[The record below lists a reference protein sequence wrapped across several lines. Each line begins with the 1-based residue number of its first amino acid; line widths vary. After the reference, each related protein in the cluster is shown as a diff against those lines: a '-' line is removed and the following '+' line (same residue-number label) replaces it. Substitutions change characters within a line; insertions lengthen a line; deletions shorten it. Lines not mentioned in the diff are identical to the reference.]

1 MSEPMTVPTHDEADE
16 TATAAVTAVI
26 VCYDEHPEELRAAI
40 DGLLAQTRPPA
51 EIVVVDNGP
60 EGALAKALD
69 GCAPNVRALAAE
81 ANLGYPA
88 GVNLAASNAS
98 GDYLFCL
105 NPDARADDDCV
116 QRLVTVAESDPSIAI
131 VGAQILLE
139 DGDTTNAGANPLH
152 PTGISPSGGYGERR
166 EHGEPRDVIVVS
178 GACCLIRRAAFE
190 RLGGFVDS
198 FFLYYDDA
206 DLGWRARIA
215 GLRVLY
221 CPQATVRHHY
231 EFARR
236 GRKWFYLERNR
247 LFSVLSNYEMR
258 TLLLLAPLLLAAELG
273 LLAVAALQGW
283 LGQKLR
289 AYGSIVTLRGE
300 LRSHRRVV
308 QGSRRCGDGELLA
321 FFEDRFDSPL
331 LPRRPAALASLLSAA
346 YMRFVRAALIR

>member
-1 MSEPMTVPTHDEADE
+1 
-16 TATAAVTAVI
+16 VTAVI
-26 VCYDEHPEELRAAI
+26 VCYDEQPEELRAAI

-60 EGALAKALD
+60 EGRLAKDLD
-69 GCAPNVRALAAE
+69 GYTVNTRALPAGG
-81 ANLGYPA
+81 NLGYPA
-88 GVNLAASNAS
+88 AVNLAASHAS

-105 NPDARADDDCV
+105 NPDARADADCV
-116 QRLVTVAESDPSIAI
+116 QRLVAVAESDPLIAI

-139 DGDTTNAGANPLH
+139 DGETTNAGANPLH
-152 PTGISPSGGYGERR
+152 PTGISPSGGYGEPR
-166 EHGEPRDVIVVS
+166 EHGEPREEIVVS
-178 GACCLIRRAAFE
+178 GACCLIRRDAFAE
-190 RLGGFVDS
+190 LGGFVDS

-215 GLRVLY
+215 GLRVVY
-221 CPQATVRHHY
+221 CPEATVRHHY

-247 LFSVLSNYEMR
+247 LFSVLANYEPR

-289 AYGSIVTLRGE
+289 AYGSLLALNGKLRA
-300 LRSHRRVV
+300 HRRAV
-308 QGSRRCGDGELLA
+308 QASRRCRDGELLA
-321 FFEDRFDSPL
+321 LFDDRFDSPL
-331 LPRRPAALASLLSAA
+331 LPRGAAALASLLSAG
-346 YMRFVRAALIR
+346 YMRFVRAALLR